1 MLKSGLFHLLS
12 TTSAITAIC
21 GTRIY
26 PELRPTG
33 PLYPLIEFKKISK
46 KANPTLDTSGMQR
59 DRYQFDCCA
68 QTDIVAE
75 QLCDVLR
82 QTLNGYQGVLS
93 DGTHLQNAIISNENS
108 SYTDM
113 PRIYCDT
120 IEFLL
125 LYNFTN

>member
-1 MLKSGLFHLLS
+1 MLKSAVFRLLS

-26 PELRPTG
+26 PEVRPTG
-33 PLYPLIEFKKISK
+33 PAYPLIVFKKISK
-46 KANPTLDTSGMQR
+46 KANPTMNTSGMQR
-59 DRYQFDCCA
+59 DRYQFDCWA
-68 QTDIVAE
+68 QADIVAE

-82 QTLNGYQGVLS
+82 QTLNGYQGTLS
-93 DGTHLQNAIISNENS
+93 DGTILQNAMISNENTS
-108 SYTDM
+108 FTDD